1 MHGKRHRG
9 DPDKYRRNQ
18 SRNDRARIF
27 KAFREASHAKP
38 KANGIRIYKRDEKPF
53 RIVFGKICLHAL
65 RLRSYGFVGVF
76 KDDVRDVGKVAKAK
90 SADDFFYYLALQ
102 IPQHAK
108 RQKQQ
113 IRYIR
118 THRAKP
124 YGKSRP
130 KRVYR
135 RAHYHHVYGPYR
147 YRCAKT

>member
-18 SRNDRARIF
+18 SRNNRAHIF

-65 RLRSYGFVGVF
+65 
-76 KDDVRDVGKVAKAK
+76 RDVGKVAKAK

-130 KRVYR
+130 KRVDR
-135 RAHYHHVYGPYR
+135 RTHYHHVYGPYR